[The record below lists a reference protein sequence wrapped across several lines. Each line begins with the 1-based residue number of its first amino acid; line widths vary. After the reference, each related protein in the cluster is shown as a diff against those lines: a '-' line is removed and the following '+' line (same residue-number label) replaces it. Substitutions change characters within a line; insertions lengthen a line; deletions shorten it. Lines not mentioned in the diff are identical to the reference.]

1 MRNRG
6 LTKSQ
11 ANSTYSIT
19 GQELFDLTG
28 FIAESTEIIDNLV
41 TGNNHTYE
49 ELAAQGLIVKALKRF
64 MKKHKKLIPQ
74 TQADANRIQR
84 LEEGK
89 DAKLSGIKTGS
100 DNATLEV
107 VS

>member
-1 MRNRG
+1 MRTTG

-19 GQELFDLTG
+19 GQELFDLLG
-28 FIAESTEIIDNLV
+28 FVAEGTEIIDNLV

-49 ELAAQGLIVKALKRF
+49 ELAAQGLIVKPVKRF
-64 MKKHKKLIPQ
+64 MKKHKKFIPQ
-74 TQADANRIQR
+74 TQADANRIER
-84 LEEGK
+84 IKEGK
-89 DAKLSGIKTGS
+89 DAKLSGIEAGS
-100 DNATLEV
+100 DNATFEV